1 MLALLLDEHI
11 SPVVAEQLNRK
22 HSRIRVIALRD
33 WQAGRFLGAP
43 DSLILSEAAREGQT
57 LVSYDQ
63 RTIRPLLK
71 SWIEQ
76 SVDNGGVVFVD
87 EKAIAPQDVGALVK
101 AIGRLWKSE
110 RKANWRNRVVF
121 LRRAAV

>member
-11 SPVVAEQLNRK
+11 SPAVAEQLNRK
-22 HSRIRVIALRD
+22 HAGIRVIALRD
-33 WQAGRFLGAP
+33 WHAGRFLGATDP
-43 DSLILSEAAREGQT
+43 LILSEAASEGQT
-57 LVSYDQ
+57 LVTYDQ

-71 SWIEQ
+71 SWAEQ
-76 SVDNGGVVFVD
+76 GVDHGGVVFVD
-87 EKAIAPQDVGALVK
+87 EKTIAPQDFGGLVK
-101 AIGRLWKSE
+101 AIGQLWKSE